1 MKMIEHLK
9 HTAKGVIYDTYYR
22 ISEDPKEYE
31 KITGPKMIDEIIK
44 IYSNPNT
51 IIEICTEK
59 ELKYIE
65 KIINKDESIYNDKY
79 TWEHKELIRKMIVDD
94 NFDKPNIY
102 EEIKDCVREALK
114 IVDWKKIKESDK
126 LNEVI
131 LGYLRVNGNS
141 TMQAL
146 VAMMSFL
153 FDIPQNKIENWIENN
168 RFIKCYIYYT
178 DEYFESIGM
187 TLDIINYLN
196 YMDVMDELNIQR
208 SKQAFGGAAP
218 LEPKEYK
225 EIFYTG
231 FSTKKASVKKLVD
244 KLDEIGAYKYIFNKV
259 ILTFALLNTD
269 RSYLKD
275 MLNEFSFLDEKY
287 RQDLLSLLDA
297 AMDDM
302 PSGALNGLTPKE
314 HKAQKAKEI
323 VTNYKHNEEYIKQK
337 NAHLSKKDVDLFY
350 KLYFGILEFTNR
362 KYHVVPGL
370 KIYDAKKLDPRILVD
385 VIDKFWSKKDS
396 ILMEFAFANPFKF
409 NDEEMKI
416 VRDFRKGIRD
426 LFIIV
431 KYEEEYTTFLS
442 KDNLYMVKGINCNID
457 EILPNEELPVPAI
470 TTILPFKDQIVFDSV
485 LTAQAIK
492 IGVNMRENIIEET
505 SNSKKIYKL

>member
-1 MKMIEHLK
+1 MKIIEHLK

-22 ISEDPKEYE
+22 ISKDPKEYE

-94 NFDKPNIY
+94 NFDRPNIY
-102 EEIKDCVREALK
+102 EEIKDYVKEALK
-114 IVDWKKIKESDK
+114 IVNWKKVKESDK

-153 FDIPQNKIENWIENN
+153 LDMPQDKIESWIENN
-168 RFIKCYIYYT
+168 RLIQFHTYFT

-187 TLDIINYLN
+187 SLDIINYTN
-196 YMDVMDELNIQR
+196 YMDVIDELNIQR
-208 SKQAFGGAAP
+208 SKQAVAGAAS
-218 LEPKEYK
+218 LDPKEYK

-231 FSTKKASVKKLVD
+231 FSTKKASVKKLVNR
-244 KLDEIGAYKYIFNKV
+244 LDEIGVYNVIFKEP
-259 ILTFALLNTD
+259 ILTFALLNSD
-269 RSYLKD
+269 RSELKETFE
-275 MLNEFSFLDEKY
+275 NYSAIDEKFTK
-287 RQDLLSLLDA
+287 DLLSLLDT

-314 HKAQKAKEI
+314 HKVQKAKEI

-337 NAHLSKKDVDLFY
+337 NAHLSKKDVELFY
-350 KLYFGILEFTNR
+350 KLYFGIIEFTNR

-370 KIYDAKKLDPRILVD
+370 KIYDVKKLDPRILVD
-385 VIDKFWSKKDS
+385 VIDEFCNKKDS
-396 ILMEFAFANPFKF
+396 ILMEFAFASPFKF

-416 VRDFRKGIRD
+416 VRDFRKEIRD
-426 LFIIV
+426 LFIVV
-431 KYEEEYTTFLS
+431 KYEEKYTTFLS

-457 EILPNEELPVPAI
+457 EIIPNEELPAPAI

-492 IGVNMRENIIEET
+492 IGAKMRENIIEET

>member
-9 HTAKGVIYDTYYR
+9 HTAKGVVYDAYYR
-22 ISEDPKEYE
+22 ISEDPKECE

-94 NFDKPNIY
+94 NFDNPNIY
-102 EEIKDCVREALK
+102 EEIKDYVKEALK
-114 IVDWKKIKESDK
+114 IVDWKKVKESDK

-141 TMQAL
+141 IMQAL

-153 FDIPQNKIENWIENN
+153 LDMSQDKIESWIENN
-168 RFIKCYIYYT
+168 RFIKCYTYYT

-196 YMDVMDELNIQR
+196 YMNVIDELNIQR
-208 SKQAFGGAAP
+208 SKQAIGGAAP

-231 FSTKKASVKKLVD
+231 FSTKKASVKKLVN

-269 RSYLKD
+269 RSDLKD
-275 MLNEFSFLDEKY
+275 MLNKFSFLDEKY
-287 RQDLLSLLDA
+287 MQDLLSLLDA

-323 VTNYKHNEEYIKQK
+323 VTNYKHNSGYIKQE
-337 NAHLSKKDVDLFY
+337 NAHLSKKDVELFY

-385 VIDKFWSKKDS
+385 VIDEFWNKKDS

-442 KDNLYMVKGINCNID
+442 KNNLYMVKGITCNID
-457 EILPNEELPVPAI
+457 EIIPNEELPVPAI
-470 TTILPFKDQIVFDSV
+470 TTVLPFKDQIVFDSV

-505 SNSKKIYKL
+505 SNSRKIYKL

>member
-1 MKMIEHLK
+1 
-9 HTAKGVIYDTYYR
+9 
-22 ISEDPKEYE
+22 
-31 KITGPKMIDEIIK
+31 
-44 IYSNPNT
+44 
-51 IIEICTEK
+51 
-59 ELKYIE
+59 
-65 KIINKDESIYNDKY
+65 
-79 TWEHKELIRKMIVDD
+79 
-94 NFDKPNIY
+94 
-102 EEIKDCVREALK
+102 
-114 IVDWKKIKESDK
+114 
-126 LNEVI
+126 
-131 LGYLRVNGNS
+131 
-141 TMQAL
+141 MQAL

-153 FDIPQNKIENWIENN
+153 LDMPQNKIENWIENN
-168 RFIKCYIYYT
+168 RFIKCYTYYT

-208 SKQAFGGAAP
+208 SKQAIGGAAP

-244 KLDEIGAYKYIFNKV
+244 KPDEIGAYKYIFNKV

-269 RSYLKD
+269 RSDLKD

-287 RQDLLSLLDA
+287 MQDLLSLLDA

-302 PSGALNGLTPKE
+302 LSGALNGLTHKE

-323 VTNYKHNEEYIKQK
+323 VTNYKHSEEYIKQE

-385 VIDKFWSKKDS
+385 VIDKFWNKKDS

-457 EILPNEELPVPAI
+457 EIIPNKDLPVPAK

-492 IGVNMRENIIEET
+492 ISTNMRENIIEET
-505 SNSKKIYKL
+505 NNSKKIYKL

>member
-1 MKMIEHLK
+1 MKMIEQLK
-9 HTAKGVIYDTYYR
+9 ETSKGNAYNVYYR
-22 ISEDPKEYE
+22 ISDDPKEYE
-31 KITGPKMIDEIIK
+31 KITGKKIIEEIIK
-44 IYSNPNT
+44 IYSNPGT
-51 IIEICTEK
+51 IIELCSEK
-59 ELKYIE
+59 ELKFLERILNNEDDIYDDKYVWE
-65 KIINKDESIYNDKY
+65 HVELMAKMIIYDNGETVSIYD
-79 TWEHKELIRKMIVDD
+79 
-94 NFDKPNIY
+94 
-102 EEIKDCVREALK
+102 EIKDYVKETLK
-114 IVDWKKIKESDK
+114 IVNWKKVKESDK

-153 FDIPQNKIENWIENN
+153 LDMPQNKIENWIENN
-168 RFIKCYIYYT
+168 RFIKCYTYYT

-208 SKQAFGGAAP
+208 SKQAIGGAAP

-231 FSTKKASVKKLVD
+231 FSTKKASVKKLVN

-269 RSYLKD
+269 RSDLKD
-275 MLNEFSFLDEKY
+275 MLNKFSFLDEKY
-287 RQDLLSLLDA
+287 MQDLLSLLDA

-323 VTNYKHNEEYIKQK
+323 VTNYKHNEEYIKQE
-337 NAHLSKKDVDLFY
+337 NAHLSKKDVELFY

-385 VIDKFWSKKDS
+385 VIDEFWNKKDS

-416 VRDFRKGIRD
+416 VRYFRKGIRD

-442 KDNLYMVKGINCNID
+442 KNNLYMVKGITCNID
-457 EILPNEELPVPAI
+457 EIIPNEELPVPAI
-470 TTILPFKDQIVFDSV
+470 TTVLPFKDQIVFDSV